1 MQSIFYLCS
10 RSNSSTFG
18 RGFLQDVHLQIAQNK
33 KLKELLDEAEE
44 IRGLIHLTVENV
56 SIVKNLH
63 NNILSHTNKD
73 LQKELEIRT
82 CTISQTA
89 FHVQRKLRDMEKGV
103 IAIDDLT
110 VAQDE
115 PVYGVYTRIRTLQY
129 TTMLQMFSDIMN
141 DYNASLLKYHDKCLL
156 LLQQQRSLLRR
167 QVTSAELDHMLD
179 AQETSLFVDNILEDS
194 KIARQ
199 QLSDI
204 TSRHNDVLKLEKS
217 LTEIRDMFTEIAF
230 LVEKQGEQINNI
242 EYFANKTTDNIDGGR
257 VQLKKSEQSSHRYR
271 KRKIKIAIVISIIV
285 LICLLFII
293 ASF

>member
-1 MQSIFYLCS
+1 MIRDRMPDLRAS

-44 IRGLIHLTVENV
+44 IRALIHLIVENV

-73 LQKELEIRT
+73 FGKGIT
-82 CTISQTA
+82 VVDDVTA
-89 FHVQRKLRDMEKGV
+89 V
-103 IAIDDLT
+103 
-110 VAQDE
+110 QDE
-115 PVYGVYTRIRTLQY
+115 PVYTRIRMLQY
-129 TTMLQMFSDIMN
+129 TTTLQLFSEIMK

-156 LLQQQRSLLRR
+156 LLQQQRTLLRR
-167 QVTSAELDHMLD
+167 QLTSVELDHMLD

-199 QLSDI
+199 QLSDVE
-204 TSRHNDVLKLEKS
+204 SRHNDVLKLEKS
-217 LTEIRDMFTEIAF
+217 ITEVRDIFAEMAF
-230 LVEKQGEQINNI
+230 LIEKQGEQINNI

-257 VQLKKSEQSSHRYR
+257 VHLGKSEQRSHRYR
-271 KRKIKIAIVISIIV
+271 KRKIKICIIISVIVIIF
-285 LICLLFII
+285 LLFII
-293 ASF
+293 ASL